1 MNTKTKIIIGGVV
14 LVGMSIYFI
23 NNFKNKNSN
32 TKNLSPPM
40 EVEEEEEIDEND
52 KTSTIENVILS
63 GLDKLKE
70 ILESIKT
77 EGAQTPPIN
86 N

>member
-14 LVGMSIYFI
+14 LVSMGIYFI
-23 NNFKNKNSN
+23 YSFKNKNSN

-40 EVEEEEEIDEND
+40 QVEEEEIDEND
-52 KTSTIENVILS
+52 KTSTKENVILS
-63 GLDKLKE
+63 GLDILKE
-70 ILESIKT
+70 ILESLKSKDVS
-77 EGAQTPPIN
+77 TPPIN

>member
-40 EVEEEEEIDEND
+40 QVEEEIDEID
-52 KTSTIENVILS
+52 KNSTKENVIS
-63 GLDKLKE
+63 AGLDRLKE
-70 ILESIKT
+70 ILDSLKT
-77 EGAQTPPIN
+77 EGGQTPPIN

>member
-40 EVEEEEEIDEND
+40 EVEEEIDEND
-52 KTSTIENVILS
+52 KNSTKENVIS
-63 GLDKLKE
+63 AGLDRLKE
-70 ILESIKT
+70 ILESLKT
-77 EGAQTPPIN
+77 EGGQTPPIKA
-86 N
+86 

>member
-40 EVEEEEEIDEND
+40 EVEEEEIDEND
-52 KTSTIENVILS
+52 KTSTKENVILS
-63 GLDKLKE
+63 GLDRLKE
-70 ILESIKT
+70 ILESLKSKDVS
-77 EGAQTPPIN
+77 TPPIN